1 MDNWIN
7 NKFQEYADSVEE
19 LKKHNLLS
27 KIMVDY
33 LKIRNVAQIANHKYR
48 NATEYTQPLMS
59 DQEYDKMLH
68 LLEKMEKDF
77 PYIKDAADQLLGVKS
92 PTERIE

>member
-1 MDNWIN
+1 MNIWIN
-7 NKFQEYADSVEE
+7 NNFQEYADSVEE

-27 KIMVDY
+27 KLMVDY
-33 LKIRNVAQIANHKYR
+33 LKLRNIAQIANHKYR
-48 NATEYTQPLMS
+48 NANEYTKPLMS

-77 PYIKDAADQLLGVKS
+77 PYVKEAADKLLGVKS
-92 PTERIE
+92 PVERIE

>member
-1 MDNWIN
+1 MDTWIN
-7 NKFQEYADSVEE
+7 NNFQQYADSVTE
-19 LKKHNLLS
+19 LKIHNILCKL
-27 KIMVDY
+27 IVDY
-33 LKIRNVAQIANHKYR
+33 FKLRNIVQIANHNYR
-48 NATEYTQPLMS
+48 NANENTHPLMP

-77 PYIKDAADQLLGVKS
+77 PYLKDTADNILGVKS

>member
-7 NKFQEYADSVEE
+7 KPFQEYADSVEE

-59 DQEYDKMLH
+59 DQEYDHMLH

-77 PYIKDAADQLLGVKS
+77 PYVKEAADQLLGVKS
-92 PTERIE
+92 PAERIE

>member
-7 NKFQEYADSVEE
+7 NNFQEYADSVTE
-19 LKKHNLLS
+19 LKKHNLLC
-27 KIMVDY
+27 KLMVDY
-33 LKIRNVAQIANHKYR
+33 LKLRNIAQIANHKYR

-59 DQEYDKMLH
+59 DQEYDKLLH
-68 LLEKMEKDF
+68 LLEKMEKEF
-77 PYIKDAADQLLGVKS
+77 PYVKETADSLLGVKS

>member
-27 KIMVDY
+27 KLMVDY

-68 LLEKMEKDF
+68 LLEKMEHDF
-77 PYIKDAADQLLGVKS
+77 PYIKDVADQLLGVKS
-92 PTERIE
+92 PAERIE

>member
-1 MDNWIN
+1 MDGWID
-7 NKFQEYADSVEE
+7 KQFQEYADSVEE

-27 KIMVDY
+27 KLMVDY
-33 LKIRNVAQIANHKYR
+33 LKLRNIAQIANHKYR
-48 NATEYTQPLMS
+48 NANEYTQPLMS
-59 DQEYDKMLH
+59 DREYDIRLH

-77 PYIKDAADQLLGVKS
+77 PHIKETADNLLGVKS

>member
-7 NKFQEYADSVEE
+7 NNFQEYADSVEE

-27 KIMVDY
+27 KLMVDY
-33 LKIRNVAQIANHKYR
+33 LKLRNIAQIANHKYR
-48 NATEYTQPLMS
+48 NANEYTQPLMS
-59 DQEYDKMLH
+59 DQEYDKLLH

-77 PYIKDAADQLLGVKS
+77 PHIKETADNLLRVKS
-92 PTERIE
+92 PVERIE

>member
-1 MDNWIN
+1 MYGWIN
-7 NKFQEYADSVEE
+7 NNFQEYADSVDE

-33 LKIRNVAQIANHKYR
+33 LKIRNLAQIANHKYR
-48 NATEYTQPLMS
+48 NATEYTKPLMS

-92 PTERIE
+92 PAERIE